1 MGKQKIRLNATPK
14 QKLIIS
20 QIAQRAK
27 QLLNVDDD
35 VAICI
40 EMDITATHLN
50 ACELRLKEL
59 LQADSFNF
67 LHDVT
72 GIHKHLNRET
82 GQLEHCFLPRFARY
96 GVVSNG

>member
-1 MGKQKIRLNATPK
+1 MGKPKVRLNAMAK

-50 ACELRLKEL
+50 SCELRLKEF

-82 GQLEHCFLPRFARY
+82 GQLEHCFLPRLQDTE
-96 GVVSNG
+96 